1 MPSRYRRRDRH
12 DDVEYFEPQIEPE
25 CCASDIADYILAL
38 SEPSRSICRAV
49 VLEGTNIG
57 RVASLHGLTY
67 QQVGKILR
75 ASLLPL
81 AEDFEIVPRRR

>member
-49 VLEGTNIG
+49 VLE
-57 RVASLHGLTY
+57 
-67 QQVGKILR
+67 
-75 ASLLPL
+75 
-81 AEDFEIVPRRR
+81 